1 MASRVGTVKSA
12 TRDLFV
18 APDAV
23 ADRYCP
29 SFSTPLP
36 QPQLSTMRCR
46 RQQARPP
53 GGGTSQSIPCPNSST
68 GSSTGTSATRC
79 CSPIVINP
87 TSSGFDFTSA
97 KNGVKFDFF
106 GNGHPIQM
114 AWIAPGST
122 AGFLVLP
129 RNGKVTNGEE
139 LFGNITP
146 QPRSA
151 NPNGFLALAN
161 LNALTGGRDRSVIDS
176 NDPIY
181 YKLRLWQFTN
191 DNGKVVGGKLST
203 LPQLGIK
210 AIYLNYSTTTKT
222 DQYGNQFRYVARV
235 VSTNPHASKY
245 AYDMFFSAL
254 GASGAQQGSNSG
266 LRLPSGIALLAIG
279 LLLAIQPIRR
289 RRTRLVSAPA
299 DDMQP
304 ASSAPHSDLISKS

>member
-1 MASRVGTVKSA
+1 MPAAVPGRDEKGSPLMRKLLLASAALVVAAGGIVLGTGTA
-12 TRDLFV
+12 
-18 APDAV
+18 AV
-23 ADRYCP
+23 ACI
-29 SFSTPLP
+29 T
-36 QPQLSTMRCR
+36 
-46 RQQARPP
+46 
-53 GGGTSQSIPCPNSST
+53 CPNNAPS
-68 GSSTGTSATRC
+68 GSAGSSATRC
-79 CSPIVINP
+79 CGSPIILNP
-87 TSSGFDFTSA
+87 VGRTFDFTSA
-97 KNGVKFDFF
+97 KNGVKFDFY

-122 AGFLVLP
+122 DGFLVLP
-129 RNGKVTNGEE
+129 RDGKVTNGEE

-151 NPNGFLALAN
+151 HPNGFLALAN
-161 LNALTGGRDRSVIDS
+161 LNDLTGGRDRSVIDS

-222 DQYGNQFRYVARV
+222 DQYGNEFRYVARV
-235 VSTNPHASKY
+235 VSTNPHASTY
-245 AYDMFFSAL
+245 AYDMFFTL
-254 GASGAQQGSNSG
+254 GASGAQQGSSSG
-266 LRLPSGIALLAIG
+266 MRMPSGIALLAIG

-304 ASSAPHSDLISKS
+304 ASSAPHSDLVPKS